1 MLIWRNKNNLLM
13 NSIQVNSL
21 PLKDV
26 IRDMAKVFD
35 IPYSEN
41 CGEYIL
47 HLPPSVGEGSIRGI
61 NFDGGLGLI
70 QYDCTFNE
78 EFEIHFVVSNI
89 HPLKFLYMVEGF
101 LLHRFENEDTL
112 HKIEQFQNAIVASSN
127 HNGHVLFF
135 KANQKIKVNSLE
147 IERERFQQKMSC
159 EIKSLDKE
167 LEKLFRDIKATD
179 TFYYNGNY
187 SLGIADI
194 LTEMLEFTA
203 ENFTRKLFLEGMAY
217 QILTHQ
223 ILQYQDDKN
232 DEGNRTLLRSAELKQ
247 INHISSLIESN
258 ITDIPTVENL
268 AREAGLNV
276 NKLQQGFKK
285 LYGTTVNN
293 YVQKQRLDTAYNLLT
308 KTDLSI
314 SEIVNAIGLSSKSY
328 FSKIFKEK
336 YTISPSEFRKKQRRS
351 K

>member
-1 MLIWRNKNNLLM
+1 M

-35 IPYSEN
+35 ITFSEN
-41 CGEYIL
+41 CGEYL
-47 HLPPSVGEGSIRGI
+47 LKLPPSVGEGTIRGI

-70 QYDCTFNE
+70 QYNCLFKEDM
-78 EFEIHFVVSNI
+78 EIHFVVNNI
-89 HPLKFLYMVEGF
+89 HPLKFLYTVEGI
-101 LLHRFENEDTL
+101 LLHRFENEDKL
-112 HKIEQFQNAIVASSN
+112 HTIEQYQNAIVASSKQ
-127 HNGHVLFF
+127 NGHVLLF
-135 KANQKIKVNSLE
+135 KANKKITVNSLE
-147 IERERFQQKMSC
+147 IEREKFQAKMAC
-159 EIKSLDKE
+159 DIKSLDDE
-167 LEKLFRDIKATD
+167 LEQLFKDIKASGA
-179 TFYYNGNY
+179 FYYSGNY
-187 SLGIADI
+187 SLGISDI
-194 LTEMLEFTA
+194 LTGMLDFTA

-223 ILQYQDDKN
+223 ILQYQDDKKE
-232 DEGNRTLLRSAELKQ
+232 EGSRKLLRSSELKQ

-258 ITDIPTVENL
+258 ISDIPTVENL

-276 NKLQQGFKK
+276 NKLQEGFKK

-293 YVQKQRLDTAYNLLT
+293 YVQKTRLDAAYNLLT

-336 YTISPSEFRKKQRRS
+336 HSISPSEFRKKQRD

>member
-1 MLIWRNKNNLLM
+1 M
-13 NSIQVNSL
+13 NIIHVNSL

-26 IRDMAKVFD
+26 IRDIAKVFD

-41 CGEYIL
+41 CGEYFL

-61 NFDGGLGLI
+61 NFDGGLGLV
-70 QYDCTFNE
+70 QYDCVFKDD
-78 EFEIHFVVSNI
+78 FEIHFVVNNI
-89 HPLKFLYMVEGF
+89 HPLKFLYTVEGY
-101 LLHRFENEDTL
+101 LMHRFENDENL

-127 HNGHVLFF
+127 YNGHVLFF

-147 IERERFQQKMSC
+147 IERETFQQKMSC
-159 EIKSLDKE
+159 EIKSLDQE
-167 LEKLFRDIKATD
+167 LEKLFKDIKAND

-194 LTEMLEFTA
+194 LTEMLEFPA

-232 DEGNRTLLRSAELKQ
+232 EEGNRTLLRSSELKQ

-258 ITDIPTVENL
+258 ISDVPTVENL

-276 NKLQQGFKK
+276 NKLQEGFKK

-293 YVQKQRLDTAYNLLT
+293 YLQKKRLDAAYNLLT

-336 YTISPSEFRKKQRRS
+336 YTISPSEFRKKQRTN
-351 K
+351 KKTPDK